1 MLPSILKNRK
11 CESHPT
17 HVRSSTLGRAVVV
30 DTRRSRSNT
39 TTNSHFSADAA
50 CLISPLNPR
59 LVFQIHHI
67 SSKAF
72 FILQPPPSTTTEYAA
87 YLTCHNHYL
96 YSAPLSLF
104 PLSPPPPVSSYR
116 QTFTFPHSILFCTFC
131 PQLFRALVATL
142 QFSIPHKTPT
152 LLSTPTSRL
161 YFKPIFTLQLLMPTC
176 REA

>member
-11 CESHPT
+11 RESHPT

-87 YLTCHNHYL
+87 YLTCHHHYF

-104 PLSPPPPVSSYR
+104 PLSPSLPPPP
-116 QTFTFPHSILFCTFC
+116 FPLIVKLSPSHT
-131 PQLFRALVATL
+131 
-142 QFSIPHKTPT
+142 QFSSVYFALNFSVRSSQLCSFPSRTKLPHYYLRPHPACI
-152 LLSTPTSRL
+152 LSL
-161 YFKPIFTLQLLMPTC
+161 YSLC
-176 REA
+176 NY

>member
-87 YLTCHNHYL
+87 YLTCHHHYL

-104 PLSPPPPVSSYR
+104 PLSPSLPPPPRFLSSSNFHLPTLNSLLYILPS
-116 QTFTFPHSILFCTFC
+116 TFPCVRRNPAVFHPAQNSHTTIYAHI
-131 PQLFRALVATL
+131 PLV
-142 QFSIPHKTPT
+142 F
-152 LLSTPTSRL
+152 
-161 YFKPIFTLQLLMPTC
+161 
-176 REA
+176 